1 MLIIGKQFWSL
12 TTPPLNMTKKHF
24 KTRNKSDF
32 GHWSNIP
39 ARVLREIW
47 KKFEVKKEIKKL

>member
-1 MLIIGKQFWSL
+1 
-12 TTPPLNMTKKHF
+12 MTKKHY

-32 GHWSNIP
+32 GHWSGIP

-47 KKFEVKKEIKKL
+47 KKFEVKKELNVKLKNRE